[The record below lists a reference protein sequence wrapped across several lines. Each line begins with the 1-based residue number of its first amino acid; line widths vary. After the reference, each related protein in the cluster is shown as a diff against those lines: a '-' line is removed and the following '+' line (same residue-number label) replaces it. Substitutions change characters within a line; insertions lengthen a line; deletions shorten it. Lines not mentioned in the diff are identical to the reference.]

1 MPPRCVGA
9 TICPVE
15 LTGGNGTRG
24 TTLMSE
30 VVTLELPDSL
40 VRSARMIAERSNRR
54 VEDVLVEWL
63 DRSASEVPVELLP
76 DDQVLLLCDLEM
88 QETDQQLL
96 NDLLARQREGTLGDA
111 DRPALEGLMG
121 TYRRGL
127 VRKAQALKVA
137 VERGLRPP
145 LSAA

>member
-1 MPPRCVGA
+1 
-9 TICPVE
+9 
-15 LTGGNGTRG
+15 
-24 TTLMSE
+24 
-30 VVTLELPDSL
+30 VVTLELPDTL
-40 VRSARMIAERSNRR
+40 IRSARTIAERSNRR

-63 DRSASEVPVELLP
+63 DRSASEVPVESLP

-88 QETDQQLL
+88 QEADQQALSE
-96 NDLLARQREGTLGDA
+96 LLAHQREGTLDDA
-111 DRPALEGLMG
+111 ERPVLDALMG
-121 TYRRGL
+121 AYRRGL